1 MRAIREKFP
10 GASYP
15 QWLTRLPAP
24 PLLNFLNL
32 PIYQGEGT
40 RACMKKNNL
49 YKLLG
54 IAFVVAIISTGI
66 FYGLFVNKLSSNSGN
81 GKMLVIAA
89 KALKPGTVVQASDV
103 TLLPWPGDQLPKGT
117 FGRADE
123 VIGNTVFDWI
133 GEDEPVFASRLA
145 SAQSGGGSG
154 VPTGM
159 RAVSVHVTDSTGVM
173 SLLRVGQKVD
183 VQVVVG
189 KADRGDV
196 AVRTALENLKVLSV
210 TPQTEQSS
218 LGPTLPVVTLLAK
231 PSEADVLAAADS
243 GARVRLSLR
252 NPLDEDLRTRAPLSL
267 GAVMRSSGESSAP
280 KRSGKSSTTDQP

>member
-1 MRAIREKFP
+1 
-10 GASYP
+10 
-15 QWLTRLPAP
+15 
-24 PLLNFLNL
+24 
-32 PIYQGEGT
+32 
-40 RACMKKNNL
+40 MKKNNL